1 MAKDM
6 TKGSLVR
13 ALIEFS
19 IPLILSGVLQQ
30 LYSWADAFIVG
41 NIEGGTALAAIGS
54 TTSVVYLF
62 TGAITGFTGGL
73 SILAARYF
81 GEGKMELQ
89 RTMLKT
95 FSVVMGLFFL
105 VLTIAGICF
114 LDPVLQILD
123 IPEDI
128 YRKSGEYLQ
137 IVLVGVPFLAV
148 YNVYCAVLRGC
159 GDSKAP
165 FYSVMVSSA
174 ANIALDILFVG
185 VFRWSVA
192 GAAFATIV
200 SQIVMTVFTVG
211 YTAKRYENLR
221 IAKEHSLID
230 REILSEGCRFSI
242 PLTLNSII
250 NALGN
255 VILQSFM
262 NSFGSVTVAAI
273 STAYRVDSIIMLPV
287 MNLGAGISTVTSQNL
302 GAGEQERV
310 KKGLHAGVG
319 IMTVVS
325 IFMTVFVIQFGG
337 SLLALFGISEESV
350 AIGRA
355 FFRALA
361 MFYILFGISV
371 AIRGYVQGIGDVNFT
386 TFVGITSLAV
396 RIIMSYVLKP
406 YFGNMV
412 IAYAE
417 VISWWYMFA
426 MYAGR
431 LWHHKYKTDGSRR
444 IKEEQ

>member
-19 IPLILSGVLQQ
+19 IPLILSGILQQ

-41 NIEGGTALAAIGS
+41 NIEGGAALAAIGS

-81 GEGKMELQ
+81 GEGKADLQ
-89 RTMLKT
+89 KKMLSS
-95 FSVVMGLFFL
+95 FSLAMGLFFL
-105 VLTIAGICF
+105 MLTVGGICF
-114 LDPVLQILD
+114 LDPILKLLD
-123 IPEDI
+123 TPEDV
-128 YRKSGEYLQ
+128 YQWSGEYLR
-137 IVLVGVPFLAV
+137 IVLIGVPFLAV

-174 ANIALDILFVG
+174 ANIVLDILFVG
-185 VFRWSVA
+185 VFRWRVA
-192 GAAFATIV
+192 GAAVATIL
-200 SQIVMTVFTVG
+200 SQIAMTLFIIG
-211 YTAKRYENLR
+211 YTMRRYEMLR
-221 IAKEHSLID
+221 FVSKDSLVD
-230 REILSEGCRFSI
+230 RAILTEGCTFSL

-250 NALGN
+250 SSLGS
-255 VILQSFM
+255 VALQSFM
-262 NSFGSVTVAAI
+262 NSFGSTTVAAI

-287 MNLGAGISTVTSQNL
+287 MNLGAGISTITSQNL
-302 GAGEQERV
+302 GAGQKERV
-310 KKGLHAGVG
+310 KKGLYVGIG
-319 IMTVVS
+319 IMTVVA
-325 IFMTVFVIQFGG
+325 ILMTIFVIQFGG
-337 SLLALFGISEESV
+337 TLIALFGISEESV
-350 AIGRA
+350 AIGKA

-361 MFYILFGISV
+361 MFYLLFGISV
-371 AIRGYVQGIGDVNFT
+371 AIRGYIQGIGDVNYTSFI
-386 TFVGITSLAV
+386 GISSLAV
-396 RIIMSYVLKP
+396 RIALSYILKP
-406 YFGNMV
+406 FFGNMV

-426 MYAGR
+426 MYVGR
-431 LWHHKYKTDGSRR
+431 LVWKMRKGIETGS
-444 IKEEQ
+444 KNC

>member
-19 IPLILSGVLQQ
+19 IPLILSGILQQ

-41 NIEGGTALAAIGS
+41 NMEGGSALAAIGS
-54 TTSVVYLF
+54 TTSIVYLF
-62 TGAITGFTGGL
+62 TGAITGFTSGL

-81 GEGKMELQ
+81 GEGRSEIQ
-89 RTMLKT
+89 RKLLSS
-95 FSVVMGLFFL
+95 FSIVMGLFFV
-105 VLTIAGICF
+105 VLCTLGIVF
-114 LDPVLQILD
+114 LEPVLHILD
-123 IPEDI
+123 MPADI
-128 YRKSGEYLQ
+128 YQMAGEYLW
-137 IVLVGVPFLAV
+137 IVLIGVPFLAV

-174 ANIALDILFVG
+174 ANILLDVIFVG
-185 VFRWSVA
+185 VLRWSVA
-192 GAAFATIV
+192 GAALATIL
-200 SQIVMTVFTVG
+200 SQIVMTVFIVG
-211 YTAKRYENLR
+211 YTMKRYEALKLR
-221 IAKEHSLID
+221 KGEALLD
-230 REILSEGCRFSI
+230 RTVLAEGSAFSI

-250 NALGN
+250 NSLGN

-262 NSFGSVTVAAI
+262 NSFGSTTVAAI

-287 MNLGAGISTVTSQNL
+287 MNLGAGISTITSQNL
-302 GAGEQERV
+302 GAGQKDRV
-310 KKGLHAGVG
+310 KKGLYAGVG
-319 IMTVVS
+319 IMSVVAL
-325 IFMTVFVIQFGG
+325 FMTFIVIHFGG
-337 SLLALFGISEESV
+337 TLLALFGISAESV
-350 AIGRA
+350 TIGKA

-386 TFVGITSLAV
+386 TIVGISSLAV
-396 RIIMSYVLKP
+396 RIVMSYALRP
-406 YFGNMV
+406 FLGNMV
-412 IAYAE
+412 IGWAE

-431 LWHHKYKTDGSRR
+431 LVWHKKKG
-444 IKEEQ
+444 K